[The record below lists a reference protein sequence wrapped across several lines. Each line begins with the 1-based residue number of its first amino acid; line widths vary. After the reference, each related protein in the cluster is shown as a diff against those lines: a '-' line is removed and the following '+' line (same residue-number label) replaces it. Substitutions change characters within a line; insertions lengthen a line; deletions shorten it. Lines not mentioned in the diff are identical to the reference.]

1 LKKFLAFAVLNF
13 ALFLGAAILPSSTQ
27 AQSAFVTIQCNDTN
41 NPQINSQNTNS
52 LSLQSG
58 NATCTAIAYSGI
70 ASGYWQYTYN
80 SSPIQYLAGA
90 QVSVSGSGIPF
101 GTYQVR
107 AVGTDANG
115 NPIAPSNVV
124 TINYSAPG
132 TGIIPAN
139 RMTAWQP
146 GVTYNGGIPNRTTV
160 CASLTPSGGDDTSAI
175 QAALN
180 NCPANQVV
188 QLAAGVF
195 KITRP
200 INITSGNITLRGAGP
215 GQGLATGKQGTFVAD
230 STATILYYQPT
241 VSWGPILSI
250 GNDPSQVTSYN
261 LASDA
266 VQGNYSLTLT
276 SNPGLS
282 VGQLVKVDQNTD
294 NDPDVYWGPNHDG
307 PGGTSRQW
315 FMRQDRSLAQIMEI
329 TAVNGN
335 TVTFD
340 TPFHHNYTTA
350 GSAQLSTFQQ
360 PILYRVGIEELQLF
374 NGTAGGNG
382 NFIMGGCAYC
392 WVKHIESRWA
402 DGAGVWLTNC
412 FRCELRDSYI
422 HESANPNPGGGGYLI
437 ALSWG
442 TSDSLVENNISWAGN
457 KVIVGQA
464 TGGGNVIAYNYM
476 DDAYGANY
484 PNLPEAGVNMA
495 HQTTSHMELI
505 EGNYSHRYSGD
516 SYWGNVIDM
525 TVFRNHLSGIRAAHP
540 PLNTYVAGGVYPY
553 IDDGVRTAV
562 DNQAYNYRGNFVGNV
577 LGKSGEVLLSYNG
590 AGWQFAQTSWVYED
604 NTTLAD
610 GSEVYMWYVG
620 AVQGAAGAWSWQ
632 PNSYQTQLRQG
643 NWDWYT
649 QSQTWYNNPIGG
661 TGHPG
666 DGTPQTIPNSLYL
679 TSKPAFFGSNPWP
692 WVDPSTGTT
701 YVLPAKARFDAGT
714 PNTLQ

>member
-1 LKKFLAFAVLNF
+1 
-13 ALFLGAAILPSSTQ
+13 
-27 AQSAFVTIQCNDTN
+27 
-41 NPQINSQNTNS
+41 
-52 LSLQSG
+52 
-58 NATCTAIAYSGI
+58 
-70 ASGYWQYTYN
+70 
-80 SSPIQYLAGA
+80 
-90 QVSVSGSGIPF
+90 
-101 GTYQVR
+101 
-107 AVGTDANG
+107 
-115 NPIAPSNVV
+115 
-124 TINYSAPG
+124 
-132 TGIIPAN
+132 
-139 RMTAWQP
+139 M
-146 GVTYNGGIPNRTTV
+146 
-160 CASLTPSGGDDTSAI
+160 
-175 QAALN
+175 
-180 NCPANQVV
+180 
-188 QLAAGVF
+188 
-195 KITRP
+195 
-200 INITSGNITLRGAGP
+200 
-215 GQGLATGKQGTFVAD
+215 AD

-241 VSWGPILSI
+241 VSWGPIISI
-250 GNDPSQVTSYN
+250 GNDPTQVTSYN

-307 PGGTSRQW
+307 PGGTSRSW
-315 FMRQDRSLAQIMEI
+315 FMRQDRSLAQIMKI
-329 TAVNGN
+329 SAISGN
-335 TVTFD
+335 TITFD

-350 GSAQLSTFQQ
+350 GSAQLSVFQQ
-360 PILYRVGIEELQLF
+360 PILYSVGIEELQLF

-382 NFIMGGCAYC
+382 NFAMGGCAYC
-392 WVKHIESRWA
+392 WVKHIKSRWS
-402 DGAGVWLTNC
+402 DGASVLLTNC
-412 FRCELRDSYI
+412 FRCELRNSYI

-437 ALSWG
+437 DLQWA
-442 TSDSLVENNISWAGN
+442 TSNSLVENNISWAGN

-540 PLNTYVAGGVYPY
+540 PLNTYMSGSYPY
-553 IDDGVRTAV
+553 IDDGLRAAV

-590 AGWQFAQTSWVYED
+590 AGWQFAQTSWAYED
-604 NTTLAD
+604 NTMLGD
-610 GSEVYMWYVG
+610 GSIVYMWYVG

-649 QSQTWYNNPIGG
+649 QSQTWYKILLVALVIQETVRRRLFQIHCISPASPRSSAPTRGRGLIRR
-661 TGHPG
+661 PG
-666 DGTPQTIPNSLYL
+666 RPTSSRPRRGL
-679 TSKPAFFGSNPWP
+679 TLELRMDKRCLIDASK
-692 WVDPSTGTT
+692 
-701 YVLPAKARFDAGT
+701 
-714 PNTLQ
+714 

>member
-1 LKKFLAFAVLNF
+1 
-13 ALFLGAAILPSSTQ
+13 
-27 AQSAFVTIQCNDTN
+27 
-41 NPQINSQNTNS
+41 
-52 LSLQSG
+52 
-58 NATCTAIAYSGI
+58 
-70 ASGYWQYTYN
+70 
-80 SSPIQYLAGA
+80 
-90 QVSVSGSGIPF
+90 
-101 GTYQVR
+101 
-107 AVGTDANG
+107 
-115 NPIAPSNVV
+115 
-124 TINYSAPG
+124 
-132 TGIIPAN
+132 
-139 RMTAWQP
+139 MTTWQP
-146 GVTYNGGIPNRTTV
+146 GVTYNGGIPNRTIV

-200 INITSGNITLRGAGP
+200 INILNGNITLRGAGP
-215 GQGLATGKQGTFVAD
+215 GKGLTTGQQGNFVAD

-241 VSWGPILSI
+241 VSWGPIISI
-250 GNDPSQVTSYN
+250 GNDPTQVTSYN

-307 PGGTSRQW
+307 PGGTSRSW
-315 FMRQDRSLAQIMEI
+315 FMRQDRSLAQIMKI
-329 TAVNGN
+329 SAISGN
-335 TVTFD
+335 TITFD

-350 GSAQLSTFQQ
+350 GSAQLSVFQQ
-360 PILYRVGIEELQLF
+360 PILYSVGIEELQLF

-382 NFIMGGCAYC
+382 NFAMGGCAYC
-392 WVKHIESRWA
+392 WVKHIESRWS
-402 DGAGVWLTNC
+402 DGASVLLTNC

-437 ALSWG
+437 DLQWA

-540 PLNTYVAGGVYPY
+540 PLNTYMSGSYPY
-553 IDDGVRTAV
+553 IDDGLRAAV

-590 AGWQFAQTSWVYED
+590 AGWQFAQTSWAYED
-604 NTTLAD
+604 NTMLGD
-610 GSEVYMWYVG
+610 GSIVYMWYVG

-649 QSQTWYNNPIGG
+649 QSQTWYKNPIGG
-661 TGHPG
+661 TGNPG

-679 TSKPAFFGSNPWP
+679 TSKPAFFGTNTWP

-701 YVLPAKARFDAGT
+701 YVLPAKARFQAGT